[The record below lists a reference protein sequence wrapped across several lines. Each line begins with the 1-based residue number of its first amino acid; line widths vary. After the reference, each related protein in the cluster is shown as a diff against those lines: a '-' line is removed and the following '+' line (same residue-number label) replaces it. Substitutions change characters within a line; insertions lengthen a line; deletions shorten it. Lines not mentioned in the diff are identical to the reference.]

1 MKKSAFLL
9 LMFSICLLPLS
20 CGGDTK
26 TDTSY
31 DEKSYEEEV
40 PNKEDKGTVK
50 FLLDGVAWTNDGQNP
65 HNGLNVDAITDHN
78 TVVQFK
84 AYAANGT
91 YLDITVY
98 NVDGIGPGTYALG
111 KTSQAAYESD
121 TGDKL
126 IYITAGMKEEAGSA
140 TIESLTET
148 RVTGRFSF
156 KMRNSA
162 NPDDVKVVMNGTFDV
177 EFN

>member
-84 AYAANGT
+84 AHAANGT

-98 NVDGIGPGTYALG
+98 NVDGIGPGTYALE
-111 KTSQAAYESD
+111 KTNQAAYQSE
-121 TGDKL
+121 TADKL
-126 IYITAGMKEEAGSA
+126 IYLTAGMTENPGTI
-140 TIESLTET
+140 TIESLTES
-148 RVTGRFSF
+148 RVKGRFAF
-156 KMRNSA
+156 KMRSSVDA
-162 NPDDVKVVMNGTFDV
+162 GDIKVVSEGVFDV